1 MRTCG
6 MIDCMAK
13 RRGKGTV
20 NVDEVLNIYIKS
32 HDVCLKYIGGMVLLL
47 PVSEKA
53 KRWLLIAA
61 LFVQWIVE
69 LLCKVRW
76 YVCVLL
82 GLVLC

>member
-1 MRTCG
+1 MIVYMRER
-6 MIDCMAK
+6 IASSDIAI
-13 RRGKGTV
+13 
-20 NVDEVLNIYIKS
+20 VLIMLIKS
-32 HDVCLKYIGGMVLLL
+32 DDVCLFCMGGMVLLL